1 VEENVLCNA
10 VITVLKSTYMQ
21 DFRQILNVANS
32 SNFRSSR
39 KIEKNSKKSEI
50 FGRGTNGEEQIIK
63 KN

>member
-39 KIEKNSKKSEI
+39 KIEKKSKKSEI
-50 FGRGTNGEEQIIK
+50 FGRGTNGEEQTIK